1 MKTSKVLRSALA
13 IGAVAVAGGVA
24 WRNRDSL
31 ASKNSPASEREAAS
45 YALINAPVETVV
57 ARLSKQ
63 AEWTRLLN
71 AGAGGSGWTAI
82 VTQEGAKGTIRI
94 IASRDDDEVAG
105 ELRCEPAPGERGTKV
120 RLALDEPTEGK
131 LGEKLAL
138 MKDPAGP
145 ANLRLALRRAKML
158 IESGEIATA
167 RRTPQMDTAA

>member
-1 MKTSKVLRSALA
+1 MKTNKVLRSALA

-45 YALINAPVETVV
+45 YALINAPLETVV

-71 AGAGGSGWTAI
+71 AGAGGPGWTAI
-82 VTQEGAKGTIRI
+82 ISQEGTPGTIRI
-94 IASRDDDEVAG
+94 IASRDDEEVAG
-105 ELRCEPAPGERGTKV
+105 ELRCEPAHGDRGTKV

-167 RRTPQMDTAA
+167 RRTPQMETAA